1 MSFSI
6 KIDIPDEFLEHW
18 TDDRF
23 KDSLERIAGDIR
35 WNLGQSHAGL
45 SGRMEAELAD
55 MLKDAFGKSEVIDG

>member
-18 TDDRF
+18 MNDRF
-23 KDSLERIAGDIR
+23 KDSLERISGDIM

-55 MLKDAFGKSEVIDG
+55 MLKDAFDNAEVIDG